1 MMPVIPRSKSRKVN
15 GYVKAVLELEAV
27 RRDREDRYDRYVRP
41 VDRKR
46 ELLIAEVGTRFR
58 ALTGGQRAQ
67 AEGILAAV
75 RIARAAP
82 VVEATQPS
90 GS

>member
-1 MMPVIPRSKSRKVN
+1 MTSVVPKSKNRKVN
-15 GYVKAVLELEAV
+15 GYVKAALKLEAV
-27 RRDREDRYDRYVRP
+27 RREREDRYDRYVRP
-41 VDRKR
+41 LDRKR
-46 ELLIAEVGTRFR
+46 ELRIAEVGMRFR

-75 RIARAAP
+75 RIGRALPRADGG
-82 VVEATQPS
+82 QPP